1 MIYKVQS
8 KDNINLTEEDIQKAL
23 NNAFGKNSF
32 MVEKIESSKDIMSA
46 MPTNEHNEKNKDK
59 TQPEINGI
67 IESIHRYIAVNK
79 GVCFV
84 GSFMAYE
91 CRCKDCSKSGE
102 DEIDIKE
109 DASRIFAFGDLESL
123 RGELNFLRDLIED
136 EVDQE
141 GFVSI

>member
-1 MIYKVQS
+1 MTTYKIQS
-8 KDNINLTEEDIQKAL
+8 KDSINLTEQDIQKAL
-23 NNAFGKNSF
+23 NKAFGKNSF
-32 MVEKIESSKDIMSA
+32 MVEKVNNDNKDLISA
-46 MPTNEHNEKNKDK
+46 MPIEEKNKDK

-79 GVCFV
+79 GVCFI
-84 GSFMAYE
+84 GSFMAFE
-91 CRCKDCSKSGE
+91 CKCKDCSKSGE

-123 RGELNFLRDLIED
+123 RGELNFLRDLVED
-136 EVDQE
+136 EVDEE